1 MARWEIEVPPVNDDG
16 QRLGVQWFNFDAADY
31 TVARDQALIDVH
43 TEDAIRHRRGAA
55 VDVTGLKVRA
65 WWPGS
70 I

>member
-1 MARWEIEVPPVNDDG
+1 MARWEISIPLVNDDG
-16 QRLGVQWFNFDAADY
+16 QRLGVQWFTYDADY

-43 TEDAIRHRRGAA
+43 TDDAIRHRRGAA